1 MWKFVLVLGIPL
13 LLIASDLQ
21 AARCKVDGKWY
32 EYDSPQCKPR
42 EAIEM
47 GGDPPAVNPPPD
59 AIPERQPALP
69 VLPPLPDV
77 ASAAAELPPWPE
89 VVHLAEQ
96 TCRGRE
102 YPPRGPDCMVAE
114 ESAYWA
120 MHGTFAMP
128 ELQAA
133 QSKALC
139 AARTTSFWSQA
150 TCMENESRGYKS
162 FTADSEMP
170 DDKAAEARAECAAKF
185 GSWSQRGACMSTAS
199 FRHENPRGRGQR
211 PMDVSGFVFDSAMPG
226 FARESEV
233 VTFRIQPLEM
243 REARGVAE
251 MLPPP
256 EPLTLRQRAARLAPD
271 SANPDVLDAAV
282 EALES
287 GADYV
292 ELSAKVPQVEHV
304 ADLSFSRPH
313 SVSTSNGVLF
323 LDEEGGSVGLTLTV
337 EAGRIYLVDFVVG
350 AMEPGSYVLKVGTD
364 MHVFEDLGSA
374 IRNVTVRLIP
384 EATRSVGLS
393 LSRSHSRA
401 FSFVTAAITSIEAT
415 GLFAPTPIPPV
426 AARLPDQLEAE
437 HPHEGSQPEPAGEQ
451 PR

>member
-1 MWKFVLVLGIPL
+1 
-13 LLIASDLQ
+13 
-21 AARCKVDGKWY
+21 
-32 EYDSPQCKPR
+32 
-42 EAIEM
+42 
-47 GGDPPAVNPPPD
+47 
-59 AIPERQPALP
+59 
-69 VLPPLPDV
+69 
-77 ASAAAELPPWPE
+77 
-89 VVHLAEQ
+89 
-96 TCRGRE
+96 
-102 YPPRGPDCMVAE
+102 
-114 ESAYWA
+114 
-120 MHGTFAMP
+120 
-128 ELQAA
+128 
-133 QSKALC
+133 
-139 AARTTSFWSQA
+139 
-150 TCMENESRGYKS
+150 
-162 FTADSEMP
+162 
-170 DDKAAEARAECAAKF
+170 
-185 GSWSQRGACMSTAS
+185 
-199 FRHENPRGRGQR
+199 
-211 PMDVSGFVFDSAMPG
+211 MDVSGFVFDSAMPG

-313 SVSTSNGVLF
+313 SVSTSHGVLF